1 MPGSASAE
9 GTATDL
15 VAGWVY
21 GRSVARRVAL
31 PVSDHGGW
39 RVDTASPTEV
49 CRYIFA
55 DPTPD
60 VAALAREINQPQ
72 IWIKV
77 CCEDSALAAC
87 LPSEWTL
94 AATSWMMVGEGS
106 FGALTLPAG
115 YRANV
120 VRDGVCV
127 EVSILAPDGALA
139 ASGHAAEAGGVFVYD
154 RIVTDAA
161 HRRRGLGRALMHF
174 LSAQRQSADA
184 QQVLVATEA
193 GRALYESLGW
203 RVYRPYAS
211 AVIPDPAA

>member
-1 MPGSASAE
+1 MPGSASAN
-9 GTATDL
+9 GPAADL

-21 GRSVARRVAL
+21 GRSVARRIAL
-31 PVSDHGGW
+31 PVADHGGW
-39 RVDTASPTEV
+39 RVDTGSPAEV

-55 DPTPD
+55 DPTRE
-60 VAALAREINQPQ
+60 VAALARTINQPR

-77 CCEDSALAAC
+77 CCEDSALAAF
-87 LPSEWTL
+87 LPPEWTL
-94 AATSWMMVGEGS
+94 GPTSWMMVGDGS
-106 FGALTLPAG
+106 FREVTLPAG

-127 EVSILAPDGALA
+127 EVSIFASDGSLA

-154 RIVTDAA
+154 RIVTDAG
-161 HRRRGLGRALMHF
+161 HRRRGLGRAMMHL
-174 LSAQRQSADA
+174 LSAERQSRNA
-184 QQVLVATEA
+184 QPVLVATEA

-211 AVIPDPAA
+211 AVIPDAAI

>member
-9 GTATDL
+9 GPAADL

-31 PVSDHGGW
+31 PVADHGGW
-39 RVDTASPTEV
+39 RVDTASPSEV

-60 VAALAREINQPQ
+60 VAALARAVTQPR

-87 LPSEWTL
+87 LPSDWTL
-94 AATSWMMVGEGS
+94 APTCWMMVGEGS
-106 FGALTLPAG
+106 VDEATLPAG
-115 YRANV
+115 YRTNV
-120 VRDGVCV
+120 VRDGACV
-127 EVSILAPDGALA
+127 EVSIFAPDGSLA
-139 ASGHAAEAGGVFVYD
+139 ASGHAAEAGGAFVYD

-161 HRRRGLGRALMHF
+161 HRRRGLGRAMMHL

-184 QQVLVATEA
+184 KPVLVATDA

-203 RVYRPYAS
+203 RVHRPYAS
-211 AVIPDPAA
+211 AVIPDAAA